1 MMNGIKPGTFYNWIK
16 RLRQRGVTDIAP
28 PAGRTHNPTPKQEVV
43 RIDLQGNTE
52 PVQVYDEP
60 GQPEILTDNQPVA
73 LAATIELI
81 INGNP
86 IRVANNADPALLLS
100 VIRILKGMPC

>member
-16 RLRQRGVTDIAP
+16 RLRKRGITDIAP
-28 PAGRTHNPTPKQEVV
+28 PAGRNRYEPTPKQEVV

-52 PVQVYDEP
+52 PVPVYEA
-60 GQPEILTDNQPVA
+60 QASLTDNQPIA
-73 LAATIELI
+73 LSATIELI

-86 IRVANNADPALLLS
+86 IRVANNADPELLLS
-100 VIRILKGMPC
+100 VIRILKGLPC